1 MKELSK
7 RVNLIPVIAKSDT
20 TSKDELARFKVK
32 VLSELRV
39 HNIEIY
45 QFPTDDETVAEQN
58 RKMNALIPFA
68 VVGSVDFMTKED
80 GSKSIL
86 IEWIY
91 LFMDLS
97 LGVVRARVY
106 PWGFVEIENK
116 DHCDFIYLREA
127 ILRTNVD
134 ALLERTQN
142 VLYES
147 YRRERLRALK
157 MSDGDAGPNMER
169 ACELRQREFKEELEK
184 RDKKF
189 NENFVQR
196 VDEKEMELKRRDEL
210 VSIRRRDIEKNYQ
223 DELRALEQK
232 IVQTSEEKARMTD
245 SRFFK
250 KSKK

>member
-1 MKELSK
+1 
-7 RVNLIPVIAKSDT
+7 
-20 TSKDELARFKVK
+20 
-32 VLSELRV
+32 
-39 HNIEIY
+39 
-45 QFPTDDETVAEQN
+45 
-58 RKMNALIPFA
+58 
-68 VVGSVDFMTKED
+68 
-80 GSKSIL
+80 
-86 IEWIY
+86 
-91 LFMDLS
+91 
-97 LGVVRARVY
+97 
-106 PWGFVEIENK
+106 
-116 DHCDFIYLREA
+116 
-127 ILRTNVD
+127 
-134 ALLERTQN
+134 
-142 VLYES
+142 
-147 YRRERLRALK
+147 